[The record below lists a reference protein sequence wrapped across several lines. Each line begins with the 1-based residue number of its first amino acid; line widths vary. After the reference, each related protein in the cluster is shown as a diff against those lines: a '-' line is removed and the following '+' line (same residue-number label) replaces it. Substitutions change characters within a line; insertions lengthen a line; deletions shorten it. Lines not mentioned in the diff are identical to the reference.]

1 MIRQLRLTVLL
12 CALNGFPHIAIG
24 ATAIIGAGR
33 DTTIYQSAVNNS
45 AGGGAGIFIGS
56 NGQGS
61 PRRGLIDFDI
71 TGAVPAGA
79 TITAANLRMVLGLAA
94 NNANVTIGLHRMN
107 ADWGEGTAGS
117 TSIPVSGGG
126 SGFAA
131 GPGDATWNARFHSAT
146 TPTLWSV
153 PGATGDFNSM
163 ASATTT
169 VGGSGTLESPY
180 SWTSTPSL
188 VSDVQSWL
196 DSPLTNFGWAVVS
209 ANESSNQSVRAFY
222 SSEATQNSS
231 GGTLDPAWRPM
242 LTVTYVVP
250 EPATAGL
257 IAIVGQLALFR
268 RRR

>member
-1 MIRQLRLTVLL
+1 M
-12 CALNGFPHIAIG
+12 A
-24 ATAIIGAGR
+24 ATATIGSSR
-33 DTTIYQSAVNNS
+33 DNTTYQSAANNS
-45 AGGGAGIFIGS
+45 AGGAAGIFIGS

-131 GPGDATWNARFHSAT
+131 GPGDATWNARLHSAT
-146 TPTLWSV
+146 MPTLWSL
-153 PGATGDFNSM
+153 PGATGDFNPL
-163 ASATTT
+163 ASANAT
-169 VGGSGTLESPY
+169 VGGSGALESPY
-180 SWTSTPSL
+180 IWTSTPAL
-188 VSDVQSWL
+188 ISDVQSWL
-196 DSPLTNFGWAVVS
+196 DNPLTNFGWAVVS

-231 GGTLDPAWRPM
+231 GATLDPAWRPM

-250 EPATAGL
+250 EPVTVALLAMF
-257 IAIVGQLALFR
+257 GQLLLFQR
-268 RRR
+268 WR